1 MVNSNNAG
9 IFHWCMVEEDGGVQ
23 MVMLVDNT
31 ELDIQE
37 NRRV

>member
-1 MVNSNNAG
+1 
-9 IFHWCMVEEDGGVQ
+9 MVEEDGGVQ

-37 NRRV
+37 NRRAINARICVN